1 LEDGGFTVA
10 IERKPFGSTG
20 HLSTRVIFGA
30 AGLGAVNQ
38 EEADQV
44 LGQLLAWGIN
54 HLDTAADYGDAELRM
69 GPWMPEHRDRFFL
82 ATKTGERRGP
92 EARASLE
99 RSLERLQVDRVD
111 LIQLHNLV
119 EEDEW
124 QVAFAPGGAVEAL
137 AAARDEGLV
146 SFLGVTGHGTRI
158 PGMHLRSLERFP
170 FDSVLFPY
178 NPPMLAQPQYRA
190 DVERLLAACD
200 DRGVACQ
207 AIKAIARRRWPVEGS
222 PGERRLSW
230 YEPLTEPGA
239 IAKAVGYVLDNAQLF
254 LVTSSDWRQ
263 LTATLEAADS
273 SDPAPDGR
281 RLMQDDA
288 LGLQALFDGGDLE
301 RI

>member
-1 LEDGGFTVA
+1 MA
-10 IERKPFGSTG
+10 IERRPFGRTG

-30 AGLGAVNQ
+30 AGLGGVSQ
-38 EEADQV
+38 QEADRV
-44 LGQLLAWGIN
+44 LDQLLAWDIN

-69 GPWMPEHRDRFFL
+69 GPWMAQHRDRFFL

-92 EARASLE
+92 QARASLE
-99 RSLERLQVDRVD
+99 RSLERLRVDRVD

-124 QVAFAPGGAVEAL
+124 EAAFAPGGAVQAL

-158 PGMHLRSLERFP
+158 PRMHLRSLERYP

-178 NPPMLAQPQYRA
+178 NAPLLAQPDYRA
-190 DVERLLAACD
+190 DVERLLAACEA
-200 DRGVACQ
+200 RQVACQ
-207 AIKAIARRRWPVEGS
+207 AIKAIARRRWQGQPSE
-222 PGERRLSW
+222 GERRLSW

-239 IAKAVGYVLDNAQLF
+239 ISRAVNYVLDLPQLF

-263 LTATLEAADS
+263 LAATLEAADS
-273 SDPAPDGR
+273 AGPAPDGQQ
-281 RLMQDDA
+281 LIDDPSM
-288 LGLQALFDGGDLE
+288 GLQALFDGAGLE

>member
-1 LEDGGFTVA
+1 MA
-10 IERKPFGSTG
+10 IERRPFGRTG

-30 AGLGAVNQ
+30 AGLGGVSQ
-38 EEADQV
+38 QEADQV
-44 LGQLLAWGIN
+44 LDQLLAWDIN

-69 GPWMPEHRDRFFL
+69 GPWMAQHRDRFFL

-92 EARASLE
+92 QARASLE
-99 RSLERLQVDRVD
+99 RSLERLRVDRVD

-124 QVAFAPGGAVEAL
+124 EAAFAPGGAVQAL

-158 PGMHLRSLERFP
+158 PRMHLRSLERYP

-178 NPPMLAQPQYRA
+178 NAPLLAQPDYRA
-190 DVERLLAACD
+190 DVERLLAACEA
-200 DRGVACQ
+200 RQVACQ
-207 AIKAIARRRWPVEGS
+207 AIKAIARRRWQGQPSE
-222 PGERRLSW
+222 GERRLSW

-239 IAKAVGYVLDNAQLF
+239 ISRAVNYVLDLPQLF

-263 LTATLEAADS
+263 LAATLEAADS
-273 SDPAPDGR
+273 AGPAPDGQQ
-281 RLMQDDA
+281 LIDDPSM
-288 LGLQALFDGGDLE
+288 GLQALFDGAGLE

>member
-1 LEDGGFTVA
+1 MA
-10 IERKPFGSTG
+10 IERRPFGRTG

-30 AGLGAVNQ
+30 AGLGEVSQ
-38 EEADQV
+38 QEADRV
-44 LGQLLAWGIN
+44 LDQLLAWDIN

-69 GPWMPEHRDRFFL
+69 GPWMAQHRDRFFL

-92 EARASLE
+92 QARASLE
-99 RSLERLQVDRVD
+99 RSLERLRVDRVD

-124 QVAFAPGGAVEAL
+124 EAAFAPGGAVQAL

-158 PGMHLRSLERFP
+158 PRMHLRSLERYP

-178 NPPMLAQPQYRA
+178 NAPLLAQPDYRA
-190 DVERLLAACD
+190 DVERLLAACEA
-200 DRGVACQ
+200 RQVACQ
-207 AIKAIARRRWPVEGS
+207 AIKAIARRRWQGQPSE
-222 PGERRLSW
+222 GERRLSW

-239 IAKAVGYVLDNAQLF
+239 ISRAVNYVLDLPQLF

-263 LTATLEAADS
+263 LPATLEAADS
-273 SDPAPDGR
+273 AGPAPDGQQ
-281 RLMQDDA
+281 LIDDPSM
-288 LGLQALFDGGDLE
+288 GLQALFDGAGLE